1 MTGKF
6 EATFGDDGD
15 WRLHL
20 PTDADK
26 HDVLALG
33 PVIDGL
39 RAFAAP
45 AVDSR
50 GNEQSPTMDSSAA
63 IGLDEQPIGYC
74 LVEKLDP
81 PNLTA

>member
-1 MTGKF
+1 MAGKY
-6 EATFGDDGD
+6 EAQFSADGD

-45 AVDSR
+45 VVDD
-50 GNEQSPTMDSSAA
+50 G
-63 IGLDEQPIGYC
+63 PIGYC